1 MMLQR
6 LGTIFAENVMTHRT
20 LKIGDL
26 VQIDDPQSPEE
37 LIGIITEVDQ
47 QSRRGGS
54 MMSIDYI
61 VLLHGAL
68 RRCAHYTVIPF
79 QEVG

>member
-1 MMLQR
+1 M
-6 LGTIFAENVMTHRT
+6 NV
-20 LKIGDL
+20 GDL
-26 VQIDDPQSPEE
+26 VQVDDPQSPEE
-37 LIGIITEVDQ
+37 LIGIITKIDQ

-68 RRCAHYTVIPF
+68 RRCAHYTVVPL
-79 QEVG
+79 QKNG

>member
-1 MMLQR
+1 
-6 LGTIFAENVMTHRT
+6 MTHRI
-20 LKIGDL
+20 LEIGEL
-26 VQIDDPQSPEE
+26 VQVDDPQSVED

-68 RRCAHYTVIPF
+68 RRCAQYTIIPL
-79 QEVG
+79 QGVA

>member
-1 MMLQR
+1 MMLQK
-6 LGTIFAENVMTHRT
+6 LGTISAENVMTHRT

-68 RRCAHYTVIPF
+68 RRCAQYTVIPL
-79 QEVG
+79 QKAG